1 MRIATAALA
10 VICLLVSLQLVR
22 LTYLFASDTANPHHS
37 DYAIGWFWISVYAGL
52 PLLVLVGLGAMHW
65 RTSSNWLRA
74 LVIAPPLL
82 AIASAAV
89 MFGPLA

>member
-10 VICLLVSLQLVR
+10 ALCMLLSLQLVR

-37 DYAIGWFWISVYAGL
+37 DYAIGWFWVSVYAGL
-52 PLLVLVGLGAMHW
+52 PLLVLAGLGALHW
-65 RTSSNWLRA
+65 GTSPNWLRA
-74 LVIAPPLL
+74 LIVTPPVL
-82 AIASAAV
+82 ALASAAA